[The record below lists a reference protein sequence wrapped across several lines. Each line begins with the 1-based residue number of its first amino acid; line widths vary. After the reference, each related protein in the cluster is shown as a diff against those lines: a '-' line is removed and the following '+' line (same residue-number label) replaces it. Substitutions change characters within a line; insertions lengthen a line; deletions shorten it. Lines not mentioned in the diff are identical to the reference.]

1 MRNFVS
7 QSAFIMNKEAS
18 PINDL
23 KEIRSLMERS
33 SRFMSLSG
41 LSGVSAGVCGL
52 AAAFFTHWYL
62 SKEGLRDDYI
72 TGPFTDA
79 EQEMKV
85 TINLLFIGI
94 ITLILAVGSATYF
107 TLRKTF
113 RNGDKVW
120 DATSKRLMVNML
132 VPLVTGGIY
141 CLALLY
147 HEEYGLVAPS
157 TLVFYGLA
165 LLNGS
170 KYTLNDIRYL
180 GVSQIVLGL
189 IAMFNVG
196 YSLEFWALG
205 FGVLHIAYGA
215 AMWYK
220 YDRKG

>member
-1 MRNFVS
+1 
-7 QSAFIMNKEAS
+7 MNNEAS

-62 SKEGLRDDYI
+62 SREGLRDDYVSNTLDKTMEYRVI
-72 TGPFTDA
+72 
-79 EQEMKV
+79 
-85 TINLLFIGI
+85 INLFFIGVV
-94 ITLILAVGSATYF
+94 TLFLAVGSATYF
-107 TLRKTF
+107 TLRKTV
-113 RNGDKVW
+113 RTGDRAW
-120 DATSKRLMVNML
+120 DTTSKRLMVNILM
-132 VPLVTGGIY
+132 PLVTGGVY
-141 CLALLY
+141 CMALMY
-147 HEEYGLVAPS
+147 HGEYGLIAPS

-189 IAMFNVG
+189 IALFYVG
-196 YSLEFWALG
+196 YGLEFWALG
-205 FGVLHIAYGA
+205 FGVLHIVYGG

>member
-1 MRNFVS
+1 
-7 QSAFIMNKEAS
+7 MNKEAS

-62 SKEGLRDDYI
+62 NKEGLRDEYVSN
-72 TGPFTDA
+72 TLGR
-79 EQEMKV
+79 EMEYRV
-85 TINLLFIGI
+85 VINLLFVGAV
-94 ITLILAVGSATYF
+94 TLALAVGSATFF

-120 DATSKRLMVNML
+120 DATSKRLLINL
-132 VPLVTGGIY
+132 GLPLLTGGIY
-141 CLALLY
+141 CAALLY
-147 HEEYGLVAPS
+147 HGEYGIIAPS

-180 GVSQIVLGL
+180 GVSQIILGL

-196 YSLEFWALG
+196 YGLEFWALG
-205 FGVLHIAYGA
+205 FGVLHIVYGG